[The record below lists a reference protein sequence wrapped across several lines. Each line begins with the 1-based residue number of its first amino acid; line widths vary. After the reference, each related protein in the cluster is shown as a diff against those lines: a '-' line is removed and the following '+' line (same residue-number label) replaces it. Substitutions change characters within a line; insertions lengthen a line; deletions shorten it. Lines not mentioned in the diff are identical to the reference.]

1 MIVRYCDI
9 FCVFFCVQKPEIQC
23 GIPGL
28 CPTQLKQAHQIVPME
43 AGTAAEL
50 DVRKE
55 SKTESEGE
63 TDEVEG
69 MKSEDEDE
77 LINQWEVCLCFIC
90 AR

>member
-1 MIVRYCDI
+1 
-9 FCVFFCVQKPEIQC
+9 
-23 GIPGL
+23 
-28 CPTQLKQAHQIVPME
+28 ME